1 MGSKAT
7 PLVPLPRH
15 VRSALQESS
24 VLGALLARRRAVEE
38 LWRMVAPI
46 LPAALAQGVKPGTLQ
61 DGTWTL
67 LANHAATA
75 AKLRQLAPQV
85 QAHLQGL
92 GVAVQT
98 VSVKVVRQGTL

>member
-1 MGSKAT
+1 
-7 PLVPLPRH
+7 
-15 VRSALQESS
+15 
-24 VLGALLARRRAVEE
+24 
-38 LWRMVAPI
+38 MVAPI

-85 QAHLQGL
+85 LESLKGSGANVL
-92 GVAVQT
+92 
-98 VSVKVVRQGTL
+98 SVEVRVERSS

>member
-85 QAHLQGL
+85 LESLKGSGANVL
-92 GVAVQT
+92 
-98 VSVKVVRQGTL
+98 SVEVRVERSS

>member
-1 MGSKAT
+1 
-7 PLVPLPRH
+7 
-15 VRSALQESS
+15 
-24 VLGALLARRRAVEE
+24 
-38 LWRMVAPI
+38 MVAPI

>member
-46 LPAALAQGVKPGTLQ
+46 LPAALAQGVKPGTLEG
-61 DGTWTL
+61 GTWTL

-85 QAHLQGL
+85 LESLKGSGANVL
-92 GVAVQT
+92 
-98 VSVKVVRQGTL
+98 SVEVRVERSG

>member
-85 QAHLQGL
+85 LESLRGSGTH
-92 GVAVQT
+92 VR
-98 VSVKVVRQGTL
+98 SVEVRVERSS